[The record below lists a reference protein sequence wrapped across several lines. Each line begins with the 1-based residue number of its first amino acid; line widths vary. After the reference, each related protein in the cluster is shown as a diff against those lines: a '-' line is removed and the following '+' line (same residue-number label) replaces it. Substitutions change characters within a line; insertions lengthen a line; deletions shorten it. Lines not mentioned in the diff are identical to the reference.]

1 VIREPLQ
8 TRIMT
13 PGTVMLLILMAA
25 GVGAAAYR
33 YLAGLGAATNLSDHT
48 PWGLWVAVDVYAGV
62 ALAAGSFTVAALV
75 FICGGTKYHALVRPA
90 VLTGLLG
97 YIFVAIALLVDLGQ
111 PLHIW
116 YPIIRWPAHSIMF
129 EVAWCVMLYMTVL
142 ALEFMP
148 AVLERF
154 KWTTLQTA
162 WRRFIPLVSIAA
174 LALFAGVMALSWY
187 WALGALV
194 LFGALELI
202 LSRGTAKRPEVPV
215 LLIIA
220 GIVFSTM
227 HQSSLGAVLLLM
239 PEKLDGLWW
248 TPALPVNFFLSA
260 VAAGFAIV
268 IVEAVL
274 CARVFRLPDEHE
286 LLAGMGRYL
295 AYALWIYL
303 AFRGADMAYRGR
315 LTGMLDSGKAAL
327 LLLEILPGVLIPA
340 CLLSSGRLRNHAG
353 VLFAAALLVVLGIV
367 FNRINVVWLA
377 LIVPGAAVYIPSL
390 LEILITVSI
399 IAALVFFFTLAV
411 KTLPVFPSEAEQS
424 FK

>member
-1 VIREPLQ
+1 
-8 TRIMT
+8 
-13 PGTVMLLILMAA
+13 MAA
-25 GVGAAAYR
+25 GIGAAVYR
-33 YLAGLGAATNLSDHT
+33 YLAGLGAATNLSDHY

-75 FICGGTKYHALVRPA
+75 FIFGGVKYRALVRPA

-97 YIFVAIALLVDLGQ
+97 YIFVAIALMIDLGQ

-116 YPIIRWPAHSIMF
+116 YPIIRWPEHSIMF

-154 KWTTLQTA
+154 QWPALQTA
-162 WRRFIPLVSIAA
+162 WNRFVPVVSITA
-174 LALFAGVMALSWY
+174 LAFFTGVMALSWY
-187 WALGALV
+187 WALGALI
-194 LFGALELI
+194 LFGALELV
-202 LSRGTAKRPEVPV
+202 LHRGTAQRPEVPV

-268 IVEAVL
+268 IVEATL
-274 CARVFRLPDEHE
+274 SARAFRLREEHE
-286 LLAGMGRYL
+286 LLAGLGRLL
-295 AYALWIYL
+295 AFALWIYL
-303 AFRGADMAYRGR
+303 AFRIADMAYRGK
-315 LTGMLDSGKAAL
+315 LAGVPDSGKMAL
-327 LLLEILPGVLIPA
+327 FLLEILIGVLVPA
-340 CLLSSGRLRNHAG
+340 CLLTSSRLRGHAG
-353 VLFAAALLVVLGIV
+353 ILFAAALLVVLGIV

-377 LIVPGAAVYIPSL
+377 LMVHGEATYFPSL

-399 IAALVFFFTLAV
+399 IAALVFCFTVAV
-411 KTLPVFPSEAEQS
+411 KTLPVFPSELE
-424 FK
+424 KKPG

>member
-1 VIREPLQ
+1 MIREPLQ

-13 PGTVMLLILMAA
+13 PATVMLLILMAA
-25 GVGAAAYR
+25 GIGAAVYR
-33 YLAGLGAATNLSDHT
+33 YLAGLGAATNLSDQY
-48 PWGLWVAVDVYAGV
+48 PWGLWVAVDIYAGV

-75 FICGGTKYHALVRPA
+75 FIFGGVKYRPLVRPA

-97 YIFVAIALLVDLGQ
+97 YIFVAIALMVDLGQ

-116 YPIIRWPAHSIMF
+116 YPIIRWPEHSIMF

-148 AVLERF
+148 AILERF
-154 KWTTLQTA
+154 KWSAFQRA
-162 WRRFIPLVSIAA
+162 WNKFMPVVSIAA
-174 LALFAGVMALSWY
+174 LAFFAGVMALSWY

-202 LSRGTAKRPEVPV
+202 LPGRTAKRPEVPV

-239 PEKLDGLWW
+239 PGKLDGLWW

-260 VAAGFAIV
+260 VAAGFAVV
-268 IVEAVL
+268 IVEAALSVR
-274 CARVFRLPDEHE
+274 CFRLSDEHE

-295 AYALWIYL
+295 AVALWIYL
-303 AFRGADMAYRGR
+303 VFRIADMAYRGR
-315 LTGMLDSGKAAL
+315 FADIPASSNL
-327 LLLEILPGVLIPA
+327 LLFLLEIIPFFLIPA
-340 CLLSSGRLRNHAG
+340 CLLSSSKLRSHTG
-353 VLFAAALLVVLGIV
+353 ILFTAAMLVVLGIV
-367 FNRINVVWLA
+367 SNRINVVWLA
-377 LIVPGAAVYIPSL
+377 MNVPAEAVYYPSL
-390 LEILITVSI
+390 LEILITISI
-399 IAALVFFFTLAV
+399 IAAIVFFFSLAV
-411 KTLPVFPSEAEQS
+411 KTLPVFLSEPEEG
-424 FK
+424 

>member
-1 VIREPLQ
+1 
-8 TRIMT
+8 M
-13 PGTVMLLILMAA
+13 
-25 GVGAAAYR
+25 
-33 YLAGLGAATNLSDHT
+33 
-48 PWGLWVAVDVYAGV
+48 
-62 ALAAGSFTVAALV
+62 
-75 FICGGTKYHALVRPA
+75 
-90 VLTGLLG
+90 
-97 YIFVAIALLVDLGQ
+97 
-111 PLHIW
+111 
-116 YPIIRWPAHSIMF
+116 
-129 EVAWCVMLYMTVL
+129 
-142 ALEFMP
+142 
-148 AVLERF
+148 
-154 KWTTLQTA
+154 
-162 WRRFIPLVSIAA
+162 
-174 LALFAGVMALSWY
+174 
-187 WALGALV
+187 
-194 LFGALELI
+194 
-202 LSRGTAKRPEVPV
+202 

-248 TPALPVNFFLSA
+248 TPALPVNIFLSA
-260 VAAGFAIV
+260 VAAGFAIM
-268 IVEAVL
+268 IVETVL
-274 CARVFRLPDEHE
+274 SARVFRLPDEHV
-286 LLAGMGRYL
+286 LLAGMGRLL
-295 AYALWIYL
+295 AFALWIYL
-303 AFRGADMAYRGR
+303 AFRVADMAYRGR
-315 LTGMLDSGKAAL
+315 LTSVLDSGKAAL

>member
-1 VIREPLQ
+1 MKRESLQ

-25 GVGAAAYR
+25 GIGAAGYR

-75 FICGGTKYHALVRPA
+75 FIFGGIKYHVLVRPA

-97 YIFVAIALLVDLGQ
+97 YIFVAIALLIDLGQ

-116 YPIIRWPAHSIMF
+116 YPIIRWPEHSIMF
-129 EVAWCVMLYMTVL
+129 EVAWCVILYMTVL

-148 AVLERF
+148 AILERF
-154 KWTTLQTA
+154 KWTRVQAA
-162 WRRFIPLVSIAA
+162 WHKFIPVVSIAA

-187 WALGALV
+187 WALGALI
-194 LFGALELI
+194 LFGALELM
-202 LSRGTAKRPEVPV
+202 LHRGAAQQPEVPV

-239 PEKLDGLWW
+239 PEKLDRLWW

-268 IVEAVL
+268 IVETVL
-274 CARVFRLPDEHE
+274 SARVFRLPDEHE
-286 LLAGMGRYL
+286 LLAGMGRFL

-303 AFRGADMAYRGR
+303 AFRLADMAYQGR
-315 LTGMLDSGKAAL
+315 IADVPVSSKAMLF
-327 LLLEILPGVLIPA
+327 LLEILPGVLIPA
-340 CLLSSGRLRNHAG
+340 CLLSSRLRNHAAI
-353 VLFAAALLVVLGIV
+353 LFTAALLVVLGIV

-377 LIVPGAAVYIPSL
+377 LNVPGEAVYFPSL

-399 IAALVFFFTLAV
+399 IAAIIFFFTVAV
-411 KTLPVFPSEAEQS
+411 KTLPVFSSEPEQS
-424 FK
+424 PG